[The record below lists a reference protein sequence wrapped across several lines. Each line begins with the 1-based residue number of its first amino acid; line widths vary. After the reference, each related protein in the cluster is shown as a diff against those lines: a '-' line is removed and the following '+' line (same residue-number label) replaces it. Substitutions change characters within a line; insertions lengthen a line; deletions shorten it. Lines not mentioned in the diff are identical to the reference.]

1 MSPGTVALSIIVG
14 IVAAGSCIGF
24 LAANKR
30 QLNLE
35 EWAVAG
41 RGLGLI
47 LVWVLLAGE
56 TFTTYSVLGISGW
69 IYSKGGPTLYVL
81 VYLTLGQIFVFFLG
95 PTLWEL
101 GRRFDMQTL
110 GDFFA
115 RRYGSRL
122 LAATVAIAGVIFL
135 IVYLQLQLTGLGI
148 IVGVASFER
157 VGRTPAMII
166 ATVVVAAFVLT
177 SGVRG
182 VVWVSVLKDFLL
194 IAVAAIVGIGLPYI
208 HFGGIGPMFT
218 ALIKAKPDHLTMPG
232 GTTNLT
238 HSWFISTV
246 LVNSL
251 LFGWPHFFASIFTAK
266 NGDTVR
272 RNSMIMPFYI
282 IPLALIIFAGCAAIL
297 ISPGL
302 ANGDLALL
310 TAVRA
315 TFPAW
320 LLGVIGGAGALTAM
334 VPAAIQI
341 LNGSTLFA
349 KNVFRPYFAPNM
361 SDEKIAGV
369 ARIAV
374 GGITVVA
381 LYLSLHSSTTLVGLL
396 ILAYSGIAQ
405 FAPGIVLG
413 LYSRRVTS
421 KGVLSGLLAGLALAG
436 YLTFTHRDPFMGL
449 NAGFVGLVVNLLVLS
464 AVSSITSQKSNGFD
478 PPAAPTV
485 SKTILG

>member
-1 MSPGTVALSIIVG
+1 MTPGIVALSIIFG
-14 IVAAGSCIGF
+14 IVALGSCIGF

-41 RGLGLI
+41 RGLGLV
-47 LVWVLLAGE
+47 LVWILLAGE
-56 TFTTYSVLGISGW
+56 TFTTFSVLGISGW

-81 VYLTLGQIFVFFLG
+81 VYLTLGQILVFFLG

-101 GRRFDMQTL
+101 GRRFGLQTL

-115 RRYGSRL
+115 RRYGDRL
-122 LAATVAIAGVIFL
+122 LAATVALAGVVFL

-148 IVGVASFER
+148 IVEVASFER
-157 VGRTPAMII
+157 VGRTPAMI
-166 ATVVVAAFVLT
+166 ASTVVVACFVLT

-194 IAVAAIVGIGLPYI
+194 VAVAVLVGIGLPYI
-208 HFGGIGPMFT
+208 YFGGIGPMFT
-218 ALIKAKPDHLTMPG
+218 ALIKAKPDYLTMPG

-251 LFGWPHFFASIFTAK
+251 LFAWPHFFGSLFTAK

-272 RNSMIMPFYI
+272 RNSMIMPFYMV
-282 IPLALIIFAGCAAIL
+282 PLILIVFAGCAALL
-297 ISPGL
+297 ITPGL

-310 TAVRA
+310 TAIRM
-315 TFPAW
+315 TFSPW
-320 LLGVIGGAGALTAM
+320 ILGVIGGAGALTAM
-334 VPAAIQI
+334 VPAAIHI
-341 LNGSTLFA
+341 LTASTLLA
-349 KNVFRPYFAPNM
+349 KNVYRPYFAPDM
-361 SDEKIAGV
+361 SDERIAKV

-374 GGITVVA
+374 GAITVIA
-381 LYLSLHSSTTLVGLL
+381 LFLALNTSTTLVGLL
-396 ILAYSGIAQ
+396 ILAYSGVAQ

-421 KGVLSGLLAGLALAG
+421 KGVFCGLVTGLALAG

-449 NAGFVGLVVNLLVLS
+449 NAGFVGLVGNLLVLA
-464 AVSSITSQKSNGFD
+464 AVSGLTVQTPNGFD
-478 PPAAPTV
+478 APATGAPPTA
-485 SKTILG
+485 

>member
-1 MSPGTVALSIIVG
+1 MSPGTTALSIIIG

-47 LVWVLLAGE
+47 LVWILLAGE

-81 VYLTLGQIFVFFLG
+81 VYLTLAQVFVFFLG

-101 GRRFDMQTL
+101 GRRYDLQTL

-122 LAATVAIAGVIFL
+122 LEATVAIAGVLFL
-135 IVYLQLQLTGLGI
+135 VVYLQLQLTGLGI

-157 VGRTPAMII
+157 VGRAPAMI
-166 ATVVVAAFVLT
+166 ASTVVVAAFVLT

-182 VVWVSVLKDFLL
+182 IVWVSVLKDFLL
-194 IAVAAIVGIGLPYI
+194 IAVAIVVGIGLPYI

-218 ALIKAKPDHLTMPG
+218 ELIKAKPDHLTMPG
-232 GTTNLT
+232 GTANLT
-238 HSWFISTV
+238 HSWFITTV

-251 LFGWPHFFASIFTAK
+251 LFAWPHFFGSIFTAK
-266 NGDTVR
+266 DGDTVR
-272 RNSMIMPFYI
+272 RNSMIMPFYVL
-282 IPLALIIFAGCAAIL
+282 PLVLIIFAGCAAIL
-297 ISPGL
+297 ISPDL
-302 ANGDLALL
+302 QNGDLALL

-315 TFPAW
+315 TFPPW
-320 LLGVIGGAGALTAM
+320 LLGAIGGAGALTAM

-341 LNGSTLFA
+341 LTGSTLLA
-349 KNVFRPYFAPNM
+349 KNVYRPYFAPEM
-361 SDEKIAGV
+361 SDERIAGV
-369 ARIAV
+369 ARAAV
-374 GGITVVA
+374 GVITVGA

-413 LYSRRVTS
+413 LYSKRVTA
-421 KGVLSGLLAGLALAG
+421 KGILSGLLTGLALAG
-436 YLTFTHRDPFMGL
+436 YLTFTHRDPFLGI
-449 NAGFVGLVVNLLVLS
+449 NAGFVGLVANLLVLS
-464 AVSSITSQKSNGFD
+464 VVSSLTAKVPNGFEL
-478 PPAAPTV
+478 PAAPMVTP
-485 SKTILG
+485 T

>member
-1 MSPGTVALSIIVG
+1 MSPGAVALSIIIA
-14 IVAAGSCIGF
+14 IVAAGSGIGF
-24 LAANKR
+24 LAANRR

-47 LVWVLLAGE
+47 LVCILLAGE
-56 TFTTYSVLGISGW
+56 TFTTFSVLGISGW
-69 IYSKGGPTLYVL
+69 IYSRGGPTLYVL
-81 VYLTLGQIFVFFLG
+81 VYLTFSQIIVFFIG

-101 GRRFDMQTL
+101 GRRFRMQTL

-122 LAATVAIAGVIFL
+122 LAAAVAVAGVLFL
-135 IVYLQLQLTGLGI
+135 VLYLQLQLTGLGI
-148 IVGVASFER
+148 IVGIASFER
-157 VGRTPAMII
+157 VGRTPATVC
-166 ATVVVAAFVLT
+166 AAVVVASFVLT

-194 IAVAAIVGIGLPYI
+194 VAVAVVVGIGLPYA

-218 ALIKAKPDHLTMPG
+218 ALIKAKPGHLTMPG

-238 HSWFISTV
+238 HSWFISTI

-251 LFGWPHFFASIFTAK
+251 LVGWPHFFASVFTAK
-266 NGDTVR
+266 DGDTVR
-272 RNSMIMPFYI
+272 RNSIIMPFYVL
-282 IPLALIIFAGCAAIL
+282 PLALIIFAGCAAIL

-310 TAVRA
+310 TAVRS
-315 TFPAW
+315 TFPPW
-320 LLGVIGGAGALTAM
+320 VLGAIGGAGALTAM

-341 LNGSTLFA
+341 LAGSTLIA
-349 KNVFRPYFAPNM
+349 KNVYRPFFAPDM
-361 SDEKIAGV
+361 SDERIARV

-374 GGITVVA
+374 GAITAAA
-381 LYLSLHSSTTLVGLL
+381 LYLALHSSATLVGLL

-405 FAPGIVLG
+405 FAPGIILG
-413 LYSRRVTS
+413 ICSKRVTAR
-421 KGVLSGLLAGLALAG
+421 GVLSGLVAGLAVAG
-436 YLTFTHRDPFMGL
+436 YLTFTHRDPLMGL
-449 NAGFVGLVVNLLVLS
+449 NAGFVGLLANLLVLA
-464 AVSSITSQKSNGFD
+464 AVSSVTAREPSGFD
-478 PPAAPTV
+478 SPEPAN
-485 SKTILG
+485 SR

>member
-1 MSPGTVALSIIVG
+1 MSPGTVALAIIVG

-24 LAANKR
+24 LAANRR

-35 EWAVAG
+35 ERAVAG

-47 LVWVLLAGE
+47 LVWILLAGE

-81 VYLTLGQIFVFFLG
+81 VYLTLGQILVFFLG

-101 GRRFDMQTL
+101 GRRFELQTL

-115 RRYGSRL
+115 CRYGSRL
-122 LAATVAIAGVIFL
+122 LAATVAIAGVTFL

-148 IVGVASFER
+148 IVEVASFER
-157 VGRTPAMII
+157 VGRAPAMII

-194 IAVAAIVGIGLPYI
+194 VAVAVIVGIGLPHI

-238 HSWFISTV
+238 HSWFITTV

-251 LFGWPHFFASIFTAK
+251 LFAWPHFFSSIFTAK
-266 NGDTVR
+266 NGETVR
-272 RNSMIMPFYI
+272 RNSMIMPYYS
-282 IPLALIIFAGCAAIL
+282 IPLMLIIFAGCAAIL

-310 TAVRA
+310 TAVRT
-315 TFPAW
+315 TFP
-320 LLGVIGGAGALTAM
+320 LGFSV
-334 VPAAIQI
+334 
-341 LNGSTLFA
+341 
-349 KNVFRPYFAPNM
+349 
-361 SDEKIAGV
+361 
-369 ARIAV
+369 
-374 GGITVVA
+374 
-381 LYLSLHSSTTLVGLL
+381 
-396 ILAYSGIAQ
+396 
-405 FAPGIVLG
+405 
-413 LYSRRVTS
+413 
-421 KGVLSGLLAGLALAG
+421 
-436 YLTFTHRDPFMGL
+436 
-449 NAGFVGLVVNLLVLS
+449 
-464 AVSSITSQKSNGFD
+464 
-478 PPAAPTV
+478 
-485 SKTILG
+485 

>member
-1 MSPGTVALSIIVG
+1 MSPGTIALSIIFG
-14 IVAAGSCIGF
+14 IVAVGSGIGF

-30 QLNLE
+30 QLDLE

-47 LVWVLLAGE
+47 MVWILLAGE
-56 TFTTYSVLGISGW
+56 TFTTFSVLGISGW
-69 IYSKGGPTLYVL
+69 VYSKGGPTLYVL
-81 VYLTLGQIFVFFLG
+81 VYLTLSQIFVFFLG

-101 GRRFDMQTL
+101 GRRFSLQTL

-122 LAATVAIAGVIFL
+122 LAAVVAIAGILFL
-135 IVYLQLQLTGLGI
+135 TVYLQLQLTGLGI
-148 IVGVASFER
+148 IVGIASYER
-157 VGRTPAMII
+157 IGRTPAMIFG
-166 ATVVVAAFVLT
+166 TVVVAAFVLT

-194 IAVAAIVGIGLPYI
+194 IAVAVIVGIGLPYI

-232 GTTNLT
+232 STPNLT

-251 LFGWPHFFASIFTAK
+251 LFAWPHFFGSIFTAK
-266 NGDTVR
+266 SGDTIR
-272 RNSMIMPFYI
+272 RNSMIMPFYVL
-282 IPLALIIFAGCAAIL
+282 PLALIIFAGCAAIL

-315 TFPAW
+315 TFSPW
-320 LLGVIGGAGALTAM
+320 ILGVIGGAGALTAM

-341 LNGSTLFA
+341 LTGSTLFA
-349 KNVFRPYFAPNM
+349 KNVYRPYFAPDM

-369 ARIAV
+369 ARVAV
-374 GGITVVA
+374 GVITLVA
-381 LYLSLHSSTTLVGLL
+381 LYLSLNSSTTLVGLL

-405 FAPGIVLG
+405 LAPGIVLG
-413 LYSRRVTS
+413 LCSRRVTG
-421 KGVLSGLLAGLALAG
+421 KGVLSGLLAGLTLAG
-436 YLTFTHRDPFMGL
+436 YLSFTHRDPFLGL
-449 NAGFVGLVVNLLVLS
+449 NAGFIGLIANLLVLS
-464 AVSSITSQKSNGFD
+464 VVSSLTLQESNGFD
-478 PPAAPTV
+478 SPLVSPEKPA
-485 SKTILG
+485 

>member
-1 MSPGTVALSIIVG
+1 MSPGTIALSIIIG
-14 IVAAGSCIGF
+14 IVAVGSCIGF

-30 QLNLE
+30 QLDLE

-47 LVWVLLAGE
+47 LVWILLAGE
-56 TFTTYSVLGISGW
+56 TFTTFSVLGISGW

-95 PTLWEL
+95 PILWEL
-101 GRRFDMQTL
+101 GRRFDLQTL

-115 RRYGSRL
+115 RRYGSKL
-122 LAATVAIAGVIFL
+122 LAAAVAIAGVLFL

-148 IVGVASFER
+148 IVGIASFER
-157 VGRTPAMII
+157 VGRTSAMII

-177 SGVRG
+177 SGIRG

-194 IAVAAIVGIGLPYI
+194 VAVAVVVGIGLPYI

-218 ALIKAKPDHLTMPG
+218 ALIQAKPNYLTMPG

-251 LFGWPHFFASIFTAK
+251 LFAWPHFFGSIFTAK
-266 NGDTVR
+266 DGDTVR
-272 RNSMIMPFYI
+272 RNSVIMPFYM
-282 IPLALIIFAGCAAIL
+282 IPLVLIVFAGCAAIL

-315 TFPAW
+315 TFPPW
-320 LLGVIGGAGALTAM
+320 ILGVIGGAGALTAM
-334 VPAAIQI
+334 VPAAVQI
-341 LNGSTLFA
+341 LTASTLFA
-349 KNVFRPYFAPNM
+349 KNVYRPYFAPNM
-361 SDEKIAGV
+361 SDEKIGGV
-369 ARIAV
+369 ARVAV
-374 GGITVVA
+374 GAITAFA

-396 ILAYSGIAQ
+396 ILAYSGVAQ
-405 FAPGIVLG
+405 FVPGIVLG
-413 LYSRRVTS
+413 LYSRRVTA
-421 KGVLSGLLAGLALAG
+421 KGVLSGLIAGLASVAC
-436 YLTFTHRDPFMGL
+436 LTFTHRDPFMGL
-449 NAGFVGLVVNLLVLS
+449 NGGFVGLIVNLLVLS
-464 AVSSITSQKSNGFD
+464 AVSSVTSQGSNGFD
-478 PPAAPTV
+478 SPAETDRKPA
-485 SKTILG
+485 

>member
-1 MSPGTVALSIIVG
+1 MSPGTVALSVIFG
-14 IVAAGSCIGF
+14 IVAVGSCIGF
-24 LAANKR
+24 LAAKRR

-47 LVWVLLAGE
+47 LVWILLAGE
-56 TFTTYSVLGISGW
+56 MFTTFSVLGISGW

-81 VYLTLGQIFVFFLG
+81 VYLTLGQVLVFFLG
-95 PTLWEL
+95 PPLWEL
-101 GRRFDMQTL
+101 GRRYGLQTL

-115 RRYGSRL
+115 RRYGDRL
-122 LAATVAIAGVIFL
+122 LAATVALSGVLFL

-148 IVGVASFER
+148 IVSVASFER
-157 VGRTPAMII
+157 IGRTPAMVGS
-166 ATVVVAAFVLT
+166 TVVVACFVLT

-194 IAVAAIVGIGLPYI
+194 VAVAVLIGIGLPYI
-208 HFGGIGPMFT
+208 HFGGIGAMFT
-218 ALIKAKPDHLTMPG
+218 ALIKAKPDYLTMPG

-251 LFGWPHFFASIFTAK
+251 LFAWPHFFGSIFTARD
-266 NGDTVR
+266 GDTVR
-272 RNSMIMPFYI
+272 RNSVIMPFYA
-282 IPLALIIFAGCAAIL
+282 IPLVLIVFAGCTAL
-297 ISPGL
+297 LVVPGL

-310 TAVRA
+310 TAVRK
-315 TFPAW
+315 TFPPW

-341 LNGSTLFA
+341 LTAATLIA
-349 KNVFRPYFAPNM
+349 KNVYRPFFAPGL
-361 SDEKIAGV
+361 SDEGIGRV

-374 GGITVVA
+374 GAIAVIA
-381 LYLSLHSSTTLVGLL
+381 LFLALNTSPTLVGLL

-413 LYSRRVTS
+413 LCSDRVTGA
-421 KGVLSGLLAGLALAG
+421 GVLCGLLTGLAAAGL
-436 YLTFTHRDPFMGL
+436 LTFTHQDPYHGL
-449 NAGFVGLVVNLLVLS
+449 NAGFVGLVLNILVLASVS
-464 AVSSITSQKSNGFD
+464 ALSTRKHNGFEP
-478 PPAAPTV
+478 PPAQAARPV
-485 SKTILG
+485 A

>member
-1 MSPGTVALSIIVG
+1 MSPGTIALSVIFG
-14 IVAAGSCIGF
+14 IVAVGSSIGF
-24 LAANKR
+24 LAANR
-30 QLNLE
+30 RRLNLE

-41 RGLGLI
+41 RGLGLV
-47 LVWVLLAGE
+47 LVWILLAGE
-56 TFTTYSVLGISGW
+56 TFTTFTVLGISGW

-81 VYLTLGQIFVFFLG
+81 VYLTLGQIFVFFIG

-101 GRRFDMQTL
+101 GRRFDLQTL

-122 LAATVAIAGVIFL
+122 LTATVAVAGIAFL

-148 IVGVASFER
+148 IVEVASFER
-157 VGRTPAMII
+157 VGRTPAMIFG
-166 ATVVVAAFVLT
+166 TVVVAAFVLT

-182 VVWVSVLKDFLL
+182 IVWVSVLKDFLL
-194 IAVAAIVGIGLPYI
+194 VAVAVIVGIGLPYL
-208 HFGGIGPMFT
+208 HFGGIGPLFT
-218 ALIKAKPDHLTMPG
+218 AIIKAKPGHLTMPG
-232 GTTNLT
+232 GTSNLT

-251 LFGWPHFFASIFTAK
+251 FFAWPHFFSSIFTAK
-266 NGDTVR
+266 DGDTVR
-272 RNSMIMPFYI
+272 RNSMVMPLYT
-282 IPLALIIFAGCAAIL
+282 IPLVLMVIAGYAAIL

-315 TFPAW
+315 TFSPW

-341 LNGSTLFA
+341 LSGATLFA
-349 KNVFRPYFAPNM
+349 KNVYRPCLGPGM
-361 SDEKIAGV
+361 SDEKIALV

-374 GGITVVA
+374 GAITVLA
-381 LYLSLHSSTTLVGLL
+381 LYLSLHSSATLVGML
-396 ILAYSGIAQ
+396 ILAYSGIVQ

-413 LYSRRVTS
+413 LCSNRVTA
-421 KGVLSGLLAGLALAG
+421 KGILSGLIAGLATAG
-436 YLTFTHRDPFMGL
+436 YLSLTHRDPFMGL
-449 NAGFVGLVVNLLVLS
+449 NAGFLGLIANLLMLS
-464 AVSSITSQKSNGFD
+464 AVSSVTSRQGNGFES
-478 PPAAPTV
+478 PEAPARISA
-485 SKTILG
+485 

>member
-14 IVAAGSCIGF
+14 IVAVGSGIGF
-24 LAANKR
+24 LAANRR

-47 LVWVLLAGE
+47 LVWILLAGE

-81 VYLTLGQIFVFFLG
+81 VYLTLAQIFVFFFG
-95 PTLWEL
+95 PALWEL
-101 GRRFDMQTL
+101 GRRFDLQTL

-122 LAATVAIAGVIFL
+122 LAAIVAVAGVLFL

-148 IVGVASFER
+148 IVEVASFEQ
-157 VGRTPAMII
+157 VGRKPAMIF
-166 ATVVVAAFVLT
+166 ATVVIAAFVLT
-177 SGVRG
+177 SGMRG

-194 IAVAAIVGIGLPYI
+194 IAVAIIVGIGLPYI

-251 LFGWPHFFASIFTAK
+251 LFAWPHFFCSIFTAK

-272 RNSMIMPFYI
+272 RNSMIMPFYV
-282 IPLALIIFAGCAAIL
+282 IPLVLIIFAGCAAIL

-302 ANGDLALL
+302 TNGDLALL

-315 TFPAW
+315 TFPPW

-341 LNGSTLFA
+341 LTGSALFA
-349 KNVFRPYFAPNM
+349 KNVYRPYFDPIM
-361 SDEKIAGV
+361 SDDKIAGV

-374 GGITVVA
+374 VAITLVA
-381 LYLSLHSSTTLVGLL
+381 LYFSLHSSTTLVGML

-413 LYSRRVTS
+413 LYSRWVTS
-421 KGVLSGLLAGLALAG
+421 KGVLSGLLTGLALAG
-436 YLTFTHRDPFMGL
+436 YLTFTHRDPFLGL
-449 NAGFVGLVVNLLVLS
+449 NAGFIGLIANLLVLS
-464 AVSSITSQKSNGFD
+464 AISCMTSQRFNGFD
-478 PPAAPTV
+478 SSARTSA
-485 SKTILG
+485 

>member
-1 MSPGTVALSIIVG
+1 MSPGTQALSIIIG
-14 IVAAGSCIGF
+14 IVATGSGIGF
-24 LAANKR
+24 LAAKRR

-47 LVWVLLAGE
+47 LVWILLAGE
-56 TFTTYSVLGISGW
+56 TFTTFSVLGISGW

-81 VYLTLGQIFVFFLG
+81 VYLTLGQILVFFLG

-101 GRRFDMQTL
+101 GRRHGLQTL

-115 RRYGSRL
+115 RRYGDRI
-122 LAATVAIAGVIFL
+122 LAATVAVAGVLFL

-157 VGRTPAMII
+157 IGRTPAMLVST
-166 ATVVVAAFVLT
+166 AVVACFVLA

-194 IAVAAIVGIGLPYI
+194 VAVAVVVGIGLPYI
-208 HFGGIGPMFT
+208 HFGGIGAMFT
-218 ALIKAKPDHLTMPG
+218 ALIKAKPGHLTMPG

-238 HSWFISTV
+238 HSWFISTT

-251 LFGWPHFFASIFTAK
+251 LFAWPHFFASIFTAK
-266 NGDTVR
+266 SGDTVR
-272 RNSMIMPFYI
+272 RNSLIMPFYV
-282 IPLALIIFAGCAAIL
+282 IPLILIIFAGCASIL
-297 ISPGL
+297 IVPGL
-302 ANGDLALL
+302 GNGDLALL

-315 TFPAW
+315 TFPPW

-334 VPAAIQI
+334 VPAAIHI
-341 LNGSTLFA
+341 LSASTLVA
-349 KNVFRPYFAPNM
+349 KNVYRPLFAPDM

-374 GGITVVA
+374 GVITVIA
-381 LYLSLHSSTTLVGLL
+381 LYLALNSSTTLVGLL

-413 LYSRRVTS
+413 LYSTRVTS
-421 KGVLSGLLAGLALAG
+421 KGVLWGLLAGLAVAG
-436 YLTFTHRDPFMGL
+436 YLTFTHRDPFLGL
-449 NAGFVGLVVNLLVLS
+449 NAGFIGLVANILVLA
-464 AVSSITSQKSNGFD
+464 AVSSVTSPGPNGFD
-478 PPAAPTV
+478 PQAGAAGTTV
-485 SKTILG
+485 

>member
-1 MSPGTVALSIIVG
+1 MSPGTIALSVIFG
-14 IVAAGSCIGF
+14 IVAVGSSIGF
-24 LAANKR
+24 LAANR
-30 QLNLE
+30 RRLNLE

-41 RGLGLI
+41 RGLGLV
-47 LVWVLLAGE
+47 LVWILLAGE
-56 TFTTYSVLGISGW
+56 TFTTFTVLGISGW

-81 VYLTLGQIFVFFLG
+81 VYLTLGQIFVFFIG

-101 GRRFDMQTL
+101 GRRFDLQTL

-122 LAATVAIAGVIFL
+122 LTATVAVAGIAFL

-148 IVGVASFER
+148 IVEVASFER
-157 VGRTPAMII
+157 VGRTPAMIFG
-166 ATVVVAAFVLT
+166 TVVVAAFVLT

-182 VVWVSVLKDFLL
+182 IVWVSVLKDFLL
-194 IAVAAIVGIGLPYI
+194 VAVAVIVGIGLPYL

-218 ALIKAKPDHLTMPG
+218 AIIKAKPGHLTMPG
-232 GTTNLT
+232 GTSNLT

-251 LFGWPHFFASIFTAK
+251 FFAWPHFFSSIFTAK
-266 NGDTVR
+266 DGDTVR
-272 RNSMIMPFYI
+272 RNSMVMPLYT
-282 IPLALIIFAGCAAIL
+282 IPLVLMVIAGYAAIL

-315 TFPAW
+315 TFSPW

-341 LNGSTLFA
+341 LSGATLFA
-349 KNVFRPYFAPNM
+349 KNVYRPCLGPGM
-361 SDEKIAGV
+361 SDEKIALV

-374 GGITVVA
+374 GAITVLA
-381 LYLSLHSSTTLVGLL
+381 LYLSLHSSATLVGML
-396 ILAYSGIAQ
+396 ILAYSGIVQ

-413 LYSRRVTS
+413 LCSNRVTA
-421 KGVLSGLLAGLALAG
+421 KGILSGLIAGLATAG
-436 YLTFTHRDPFMGL
+436 YLSLTHRDPFMGL
-449 NAGFVGLVVNLLVLS
+449 NAGFLGLIANLLMLS
-464 AVSSITSQKSNGFD
+464 AVSSVTSRQGNGFES
-478 PPAAPTV
+478 PEAPARISA
-485 SKTILG
+485 

>member
-1 MSPGTVALSIIVG
+1 MSPGTVALSIIFG
-14 IVAAGSCIGF
+14 IVALGSCIGF

-47 LVWVLLAGE
+47 LVWILLAGE
-56 TFTTYSVLGISGW
+56 TFTTFSVLGISGW

-81 VYLTLGQIFVFFLG
+81 VYLALSQIFVFFMG

-101 GRRFDMQTL
+101 GRRFDLQTL
-110 GDFFA
+110 ADFFA
-115 RRYGSRL
+115 RRYGSRI
-122 LAATVAIAGVIFL
+122 LAATVAVAGVLFL

-148 IVGVASFER
+148 IVGIASFER
-157 VGRTPAMII
+157 VGRTPAMIVG
-166 ATVVVAAFVLT
+166 TVVVAGFVLT

-194 IAVAAIVGIGLPYI
+194 VAVAIVVGIGLPYI

-218 ALIKAKPDHLTMPG
+218 ALIKAKPDYLTMPG
-232 GTTNLT
+232 GTPNLT

-251 LFGWPHFFASIFTAK
+251 LFAWPHFFGSLFTAK

-272 RNSMIMPFYI
+272 RNSLIMPFYVL
-282 IPLALIIFAGCAAIL
+282 PLFLIIFAGCAAIL

-315 TFPAW
+315 TFSPW
-320 LLGVIGGAGALTAM
+320 ILGVIGGAGALTAM

-341 LNGSTLFA
+341 LTGSTLLA
-349 KNVFRPYFAPNM
+349 KNVYRPYFAPDM
-361 SDEKIAGV
+361 SEERIAGV

-374 GGITVVA
+374 GAITVTA

-405 FAPGIVLG
+405 FVPGIVLG
-413 LYSRRVTS
+413 LYSKRVTG
-421 KGVLSGLLAGLALAG
+421 KGVLSGLLAGFAVAG
-436 YLTFTHRDPFMGL
+436 YLTFTHRDPFLGL
-449 NAGFVGLVVNLLVLS
+449 NAGFIGLIANFFVLS
-464 AVSSITSQKSNGFD
+464 VVSSLTAKEPNGFES
-478 PPAAPTV
+478 PVVPVVKSA
-485 SKTILG
+485 

>member
-1 MSPGTVALSIIVG
+1 MNPGTVALSIIFG
-14 IVAAGSCIGF
+14 IVVTGSCIGF
-24 LAANKR
+24 LAAKRR

-41 RGLGLI
+41 RGLGLV
-47 LVWVLLAGE
+47 LVWILLAGE
-56 TFTTYSVLGISGW
+56 TFTTFSVLGISGW

-81 VYLTLGQIFVFFLG
+81 VYLTIGQIIVFFIG

-101 GRRFDMQTL
+101 GRRFGLQTL

-115 RRYGSRL
+115 RRYGDRL
-122 LAATVAIAGVIFL
+122 LAATVAVAGIVFL

-148 IVGVASFER
+148 IVEVASFER
-157 VGRTPAMII
+157 IGRTPAMV
-166 ATVVVAAFVLT
+166 ASTVVVACFVLA

-194 IAVAAIVGIGLPYI
+194 VAVAVIVGIGLPYI

-218 ALIKAKPDHLTMPG
+218 TLIKAKPDFLTMPG

-246 LVNSL
+246 LVNSM
-251 LFGWPHFFASIFTAK
+251 LFAWPHFFGSIFTAK

-272 RNSMIMPFYI
+272 RNSMIMPFYMV
-282 IPLALIIFAGCAAIL
+282 PLILIIFAGCAALL
-297 ISPGL
+297 ITPGL

-310 TAVRA
+310 TAIRK
-315 TFPAW
+315 TFSPW

-334 VPAAIQI
+334 VPAAIHI
-341 LNGSTLFA
+341 LTASTLLA
-349 KNVFRPYFAPNM
+349 KNVYRPYFAPDM
-361 SDEKIAGV
+361 SDERIAKV

-374 GGITVVA
+374 GVITVIA
-381 LYLSLHSSTTLVGLL
+381 LFLALNSSATLVGLL
-396 ILAYSGIAQ
+396 ILAYSGVAQ

-413 LYSRRVTS
+413 LFSTRVTS
-421 KGVLSGLLAGLALAG
+421 RGVLCGLVTGVGLAG
-436 YLTFTHRDPFMGL
+436 YLSFTHRDPFLGL
-449 NAGFVGLVVNLLVLS
+449 NAGFIGLVANILVLA
-464 AVSSITSQKSNGFD
+464 AVSSLTSRKPNGFD
-478 PPAAPTV
+478 APAASASPAE
-485 SKTILG
+485 

>member
-1 MSPGTVALSIIVG
+1 MNPGTLALSIIFG
-14 IVAAGSCIGF
+14 IVAVGSGIGF

-41 RGLGLI
+41 RGLGLL
-47 LVWVLLAGE
+47 LVWILLAGE
-56 TFTTYSVLGISGW
+56 TFTTFSVLGISGW

-81 VYLTLGQIFVFFLG
+81 VYLTLGQVLVFFLG

-101 GRRFDMQTL
+101 GRKYRLQTM

-115 RRYGSRL
+115 RRYGDRI
-122 LAATVAIAGVIFL
+122 LAAAVALAGVVFL

-148 IVGVASFER
+148 IVGVASYER
-157 VGRTPAMII
+157 IGRTPAMIGST
-166 ATVVVAAFVLT
+166 AVVACFVLT

-194 IAVAAIVGIGLPYI
+194 VAVAVVVGIGLPYI

-218 ALIKAKPDHLTMPG
+218 ALIAAKPGYLTMPG

-238 HSWFISTV
+238 HSWFITTV

-251 LFGWPHFFASIFTAK
+251 LFAWPHFFGSVFTAK
-266 NGDTVR
+266 SGDTVR
-272 RNSMIMPFYI
+272 RNSMIMPFYM
-282 IPLALIIFAGCAAIL
+282 IPLILIVFAGCAALL
-297 ISPGL
+297 ITPGL

-310 TAVRA
+310 TAVRK
-315 TFPAW
+315 TFSPW
-320 LLGVIGGAGALTAM
+320 MLGVIGGAGALTAM

-341 LNGSTLFA
+341 LSASTLIA
-349 KNVFRPYFAPNM
+349 KNVYRPIIAPAM
-361 SDEKIAGV
+361 SDERIAQV
-369 ARIAV
+369 ARAAV
-374 GGITVVA
+374 VGITVVA
-381 LYLSLHSSTTLVGLL
+381 LVLALNTSVTLVGLL

-413 LYSRRVTS
+413 LCTNRVTG
-421 KGVLSGLLAGLALAG
+421 KGVLCGLLAGLAFAG
-436 YLTFTHRDPFMGL
+436 YLTFTHRDPYLGL
-449 NAGFVGLVVNLLVLS
+449 NAGFIGLVLNVVVLA
-464 AVSSITSQKSNGFD
+464 AVSCFTSGRPNGFEL
-478 PPAAPTV
+478 PAEGAPT
-485 SKTILG
+485 TR